1 MKKVLFILGYKMYP
15 DITGGMEIFNYRMIE
30 GLQDQLDVYY
40 TCGRDLG
47 FEKASCLR
55 LRKLRPEKYLWPLQ
69 VFLHL
74 LRHPELRSV
83 VFSYSEASPVVWRL
97 FTRMTRKLHLRST
110 VVLHFGNP
118 HTGTSQKTLE
128 RFFKSAGTVIAVS
141 PDIKRNYDAAFGLDC
156 TVLPPAIPFK
166 PSGKSREEIRS
177 AWGIPSD
184 AFVISMVGSLKG
196 MKNPDTAIDCLSSL
210 TEDERARVKPFLL
223 YAGDGPMA
231 NQLKEKVAASGLSD
245 RVLFLGRIPQE
256 KVCDVF
262 KGSDCYLIASDFEGT
277 SLSLMEAMANGLP
290 ILASDA
296 PGLRD
301 MIEDGRN
308 GLLFIR
314 RDVSSLKQCI
324 LRYHSDP
331 SLAASAGEQAR
342 EEYRRHY
349 SFDAV
354 AAQYRE
360 LL

>member
-1 MKKVLFILGYKMYP
+1 
-15 DITGGMEIFNYRMIE
+15 
-30 GLQDQLDVYY
+30 
-40 TCGRDLG
+40 
-47 FEKASCLR
+47 
-55 LRKLRPEKYLWPLQ
+55 
-69 VFLHL
+69 
-74 LRHPELRSV
+74 
-83 VFSYSEASPVVWRL
+83 
-97 FTRMTRKLHLRST
+97 
-110 VVLHFGNP
+110 
-118 HTGTSQKTLE
+118 
-128 RFFKSAGTVIAVS
+128 
-141 PDIKRNYDAAFGLDC
+141 
-156 TVLPPAIPFK
+156 
-166 PSGKSREEIRS
+166 
-177 AWGIPSD
+177 
-184 AFVISMVGSLKG
+184 
-196 MKNPDTAIDCLSSL
+196 
-210 TEDERARVKPFLL
+210 
-223 YAGDGPMA
+223 MA